1 MCLAIPRKVIQVN
14 GNEVVIEIDNEKRK
28 VMSLLSLEPGEYVIV
43 NSGIVIEKISNEDAE
58 NALKI
63 NIMNSE

>member
-1 MCLAIPRKVIQVN
+1 MCLAIPRKVIQVD